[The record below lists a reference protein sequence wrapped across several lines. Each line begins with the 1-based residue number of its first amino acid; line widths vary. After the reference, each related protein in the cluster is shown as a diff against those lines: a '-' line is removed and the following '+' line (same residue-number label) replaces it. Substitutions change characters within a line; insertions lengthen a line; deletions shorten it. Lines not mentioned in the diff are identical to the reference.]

1 LDFDFGVVL
10 FCQGVMMTVV
20 YMNTHDVYQMFLRFN
35 VPGVRK
41 DAGRL
46 WKGVNSGDAGVMNEL
61 LQAACDPSAGQQAL
75 QAGEA
80 SAVGVAAIEDAR
92 PTGQCMELEAEER
105 RFELKRKAD
114 FYEIELV
121 DLQLEQKRKA
131 WLHALEVEEQ
141 RLKLPLAIKKLQLE
155 HVDHFFESLS
165 RLNPAWR
172 ADPRLSVQAQDLLC
186 NVFDIGP
193 RLAATQGAAAGGGA
207 APGAT
212 VGPKERDADKVW
224 RGKHCMHGKRAYR
237 CNVCHA
243 C

>member
-1 LDFDFGVVL
+1 MNNRDIVKFAIVKHMPGILDESARCTVGVK
-10 FCQGVMMTVV
+10 T
-20 YMNTHDVYQMFLRFN
+20 
-35 VPGVRK
+35 
-41 DAGRL
+41 
-46 WKGVNSGDAGVMNEL
+46 GDAGVMGEL

-186 NVFDIGP
+186 NVFALEP
-193 RLAATQGAAAGGGA
+193 RLAATQGAAAAAGGGA
-207 APGAT
+207 AGAAGGAGPGAKQRA
-212 VGPKERDADKVW
+212 VDHLW
-224 RGKHCMHGKRAYR
+224 RGMHCLHGKRAYR
-237 CNVCHA
+237 CKQCNGP
-243 C
+243 

>member
-1 LDFDFGVVL
+1 
-10 FCQGVMMTVV
+10 MTVV
-20 YMNTHDVYQMFLRFN
+20 YMNTDDIYQLFLRFN

-46 WKGVNSGDAGVMNEL
+46 WKGVNSGDAGVMGEL

-75 QAGEA
+75 QAGD
-80 SAVGVAAIEDAR
+80 AVQQ
-92 PTGQCMELEAEER
+92 PCLAEER

-114 FYEIELV
+114 VYELELAERQLEV
-121 DLQLEQKRKA
+121 TDRQLEQKRKS

-172 ADPRLSVQAQDLLC
+172 ADARLSVQAQDLLC
-186 NVFDIGP
+186 NVFALEP
-193 RLAATQGAAAGGGA
+193 RLAATQGAAAAAGGGAAGA

-212 VGPKERDADKVW
+212 VGPKQRSSDNVW
-224 RGKHCMHGKRAYR
+224 RGKHCLHGKRAYR
-237 CNVCHA
+237 CKKCHV
-243 C
+243 